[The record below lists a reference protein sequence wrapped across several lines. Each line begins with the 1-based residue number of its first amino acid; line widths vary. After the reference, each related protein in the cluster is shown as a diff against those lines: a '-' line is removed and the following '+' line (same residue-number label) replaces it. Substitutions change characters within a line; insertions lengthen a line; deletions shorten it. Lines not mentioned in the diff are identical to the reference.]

1 MAKKPLKNT
10 LKLARKN
17 MSIFAYEEMLA
28 EVTSSAMLKLNYDD
42 YCTIDNLVVELKDKF
57 NIDSKGALELLMI
70 ISEYV

>member
-1 MAKKPLKNT
+1 MAKKSLKNT

-28 EVTSSAMLKLNYDD
+28 EVTSSAMTKLNYDD
-42 YCTIDNLVVELKDKF
+42 YCTIDNLVVELKDRF

-70 ISEYV
+70 MSEHV